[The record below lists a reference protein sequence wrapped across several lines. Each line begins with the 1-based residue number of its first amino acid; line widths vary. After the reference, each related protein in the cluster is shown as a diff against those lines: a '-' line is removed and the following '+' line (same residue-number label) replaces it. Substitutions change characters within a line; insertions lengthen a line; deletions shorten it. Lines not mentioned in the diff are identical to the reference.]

1 MGLLGAHLT
10 VGQPDI
16 ECNWVLTIGCQAT
29 PIEKIHLTP
38 VMTFDCHDNMW
49 NDTEL
54 SPGPL
59 PLWWQISD
67 RLRRAIE
74 HGEFKA
80 GDVLPSEAQLNE
92 AFGVSRTTARAAL
105 DRLEQEG
112 LILRRAGKGS
122 VVLDPKVEQPLSRL
136 SSFAEDMRQ
145 RGLSASYATYRVAMD
160 VAPSEVASALNIEEG
175 RKAVH
180 ITRLLKAD
188 GLPMGMS
195 HSWINPDI
203 LGSAAVPNAT
213 DLDNRSLYDWLET
226 NLAARIVAGTEMI
239 EAAVTDPRLS
249 QQLDVPL
256 GSAVLVARRR
266 SHGQDQRPIE
276 YAVVYYRADRY
287 RFTIDLV
294 RE

>member
-1 MGLLGAHLT
+1 
-10 VGQPDI
+10 
-16 ECNWVLTIGCQAT
+16 
-29 PIEKIHLTP
+29 
-38 VMTFDCHDNMW
+38 MW
-49 NDTEL
+49 NETEL
-54 SPGPL
+54 TSGPL

-80 GDVLPSEAQLNE
+80 GEVLPSETQLNE
-92 AFGVSRTTARAAL
+92 VFGVSRTTARAAL

-112 LILRRAGKGS
+112 LIIRKAGKGS

-145 RGLSASYATYRVAMD
+145 RGLGASYTTYGVEMDPAPAD
-160 VAPSEVASALNIEEG
+160 VAQALAIEEG
-175 RKAVH
+175 RTALH

-188 GLPMGMS
+188 GQPMGMS
-195 HSWINPDI
+195 HSWISPEI
-203 LGSAAVPNAT
+203 LGAVDAPQPA

-226 NLAARIVAGTEMI
+226 NLSARIIAGSETI
-239 EAAVTDPRLS
+239 EAAITDPRLS
-249 QQLDVPL
+249 RQLDVPR

-266 SHGQDQRPIE
+266 SHGVDRRPIE

-294 RE
+294 RQ

>member
-1 MGLLGAHLT
+1 LNRAPAFRKSLGSIAISDKKSVDL
-10 VGQPDI
+10 I
-16 ECNWVLTIGCQAT
+16 
-29 PIEKIHLTP
+29 
-38 VMTFDCHDNMW
+38 VMTINCHDNMW
-49 NDTEL
+49 NETEL
-54 SPGPL
+54 TSGPL

-80 GDVLPSEAQLNE
+80 GDVLPSETQLNE
-92 AFGVSRTTARAAL
+92 VFGVSRTTARAAL

-112 LILRRAGKGS
+112 LIIRKAGKGS

-145 RGLSASYATYRVAMD
+145 RGLGASYTTYGVGMDPAPTD
-160 VAPSEVASALNIEEG
+160 VAQGLAIEDGRPAL
-175 RKAVH
+175 H

-188 GLPMGMS
+188 GQPMGMS
-195 HSWINPDI
+195 HSWINPEV
-203 LGSAAVPNAT
+203 LGAVAAPQPA

-226 NLAARIVAGTEMI
+226 NLSARIIGGSETI
-239 EAAVTDPRLS
+239 EAAITDPRLS
-249 QQLDVPL
+249 RQLDVPR

-266 SHGQDQRPIE
+266 SHGVDRRPIE
-276 YAVVYYRADRY
+276 YAIVYYRADRY

-294 RE
+294 RQ